1 MATVT
6 TPNGNV
12 TNTNLPAEF
21 QQLPLHAIIAEPLM
35 ATVDAQ
41 AKSAIATQ
49 NFIQSFLEPVPGNNS
64 GDVQPM
70 TVDFNTSITDAQ
82 NPGQTNSVS
91 ISAPLLS
98 IVPIP
103 NLLIDSLT
111 INFKYEVG
119 QVITSSS
126 DTTKGM
132 NGTLNAKIGMAAWGA
147 NLSLAGSITNESKQ
161 ANTINRNGALDISVH
176 ASQAPMPEGLAKIMS
191 ILSNAVTISATGAAP
206 AANNTQPSAAAATNT
221 SAAAPGS
228 SSSAT
233 KS

>member
-12 TNTNLPAEF
+12 TNTNIPAEF

-49 NFIQSFLEPVPGNNS
+49 NFIQSFLEPVPGNNN

-91 ISAPLLS
+91 VSAPLLS

-103 NLLIDSLT
+103 NLLIDSLS
-111 INFKYEVG
+111 INFKYEVS

-126 DTTKGM
+126 DSTKGM
-132 NGTLNAKIGMAAWGA
+132 NGNLNAKIGMAAWGA

-161 ANTINRNGALDISVH
+161 SNTVNRNGALDISVH
-176 ASQAPMPEGLAKIMS
+176 ASQAPIPEGLSKIMS

-206 AANNTQPSAAAATNT
+206 AAATQPVTPS
-221 SAAAPGS
+221 SGS
-228 SSSAT
+228 SSSSAST
-233 KS
+233 PKA